1 MISERRSFALVGRSL
16 ASATSTPSAV
26 PYDAAAKWHE
36 QRVKSA
42 FAMLVRRLRLVVALA
57 VLGLGAAAVY
67 LGYAKPQYSAVALI
81 QLDTRS
87 KYSNFESVVTSP
99 REGDPIAIR
108 TEVEVMRSQ
117 AIAERVVKALDL
129 VADPEFKPRS
139 HSSLAGFAH
148 DHLPVAVTDYLVSL
162 GFLPDVSDK
171 SDEDALAL
179 TTKQV
184 RRHLSVD
191 ADGRSY
197 IVTLG
202 FSAST
207 PEKAAKIVNTFAQ
220 QYLASQVDA
229 KTAITAKANEWAKS
243 QLDTAGEQLRE
254 AEAAVEQFRAKNN
267 AIIELVP
274 GSSVA
279 AAQQLTQI
287 NALLA
292 AATEARIAAETRLA
306 AARKLVVAK
315 DVYAVP
321 EVLASPLIQ
330 QLRVEEARA
339 VARRASLDSRLG
351 VLYPDLR
358 AADSELSHIRGTINN
373 EVNKIV
379 SSLESNAQ
387 FARARE
393 EELTAKVEALRKD
406 VGDVSRLQFQ
416 LSNLERRA
424 EARRTFYATLEKRYV
439 ETSALLHGVYADA
452 RIVAAAT
459 PQPLRSWPNV
469 PVVLAIGLVLG
480 AGLGAAIAAMME
492 FADKS
497 FRTPPQLEEATGLA
511 CLGILPD
518 MGRALRRTIG
528 GDLSGQDTRLF
539 REAVR
544 SISIAMDAAVG
555 LRSKQTGS
563 VVVVTSALP
572 EEGKTVSSVALATAL
587 AARGSRTL
595 LIDADLR
602 RPQVGGYL
610 DAISHSRDL
619 AAILADGEGCQAA
632 TAVAENFY
640 AIRGGEG
647 HENAQQV
654 FLSSQFGTF
663 LEAARTQ
670 FDAIIIDSPPIVV
683 VADAAVL
690 ARFADVVLHVI
701 RWGQT
706 RRSIVMEAVNRMRRA
721 NGEAVAV
728 TMLNRV
734 DLTKYRKYNRDSGWS
749 FKYSNYYH
757 PAIQVTEEKQL
768 R

>member
-1 MISERRSFALVGRSL
+1 MISERRNITLVGRS
-16 ASATSTPSAV
+16 TTGAV
-26 PYDAAAKWHE
+26 AYDAAAKWHE

-42 FAMLVRRLRLVVALA
+42 FATMGRRIWLIAALSVA
-57 VLGLGAAAVY
+57 GLGAATVY
-67 LGYAKPQYSAVALI
+67 LTYAKPQYSATSLI
-81 QLDTRS
+81 QLDMHS
-87 KYSNFESVVTSP
+87 KYSNFDSVVAGP

-108 TEVEVMRSQ
+108 TQVEVLRSE

-129 VADPEFKPRS
+129 TNDPEFKPRPRS
-139 HSSLAGFAH
+139 WLAAFLHDQLPASAMEYLASL
-148 DHLPVAVTDYLVSL
+148 SL
-162 GFLPDVSDK
+162 GVLQDVSNE
-171 SDEDALAL
+171 DERAL

-184 RRHLSVD
+184 KRHLSVD

-197 IVTLG
+197 IVTIG
-202 FSAST
+202 FAAGT
-207 PEKAAKIVNTFAQ
+207 AEKAARIANAFAE

-229 KTAITAKANEWAKS
+229 KTAITAKANAWAKS

-267 AIIELVP
+267 AIIEMVP

-279 AAQQLTQI
+279 AAQQLSQI
-287 NALLA
+287 NTLLA
-292 AATEARIAAETRLA
+292 SATEARIAAETRLA
-306 AARKLVVAK
+306 AAQKLVAAK
-315 DVYAVP
+315 EVYAIP
-321 EVLASPLIQ
+321 DVLASPLIQ
-330 QLRVEEARA
+330 QLRVEEARSM
-339 VARRASLDSRLG
+339 ARRANLEGRLG

-358 AADSELSHIRGTINN
+358 AADNELANVRRTIND

-379 SSLESNAQ
+379 SSLATNAQ
-387 FARARE
+387 LFRIRE
-393 EELTAKVEALRKD
+393 DELSAKVESLRKD
-406 VGDVSRLQFQ
+406 VGEVSRLQFQ
-416 LSNLERRA
+416 FASLERQA
-424 EARRTFYATLEKRYV
+424 EARRAFYAAIEKRYV

-452 RIVAAAT
+452 RIVAVAT
-459 PQPLRSWPNV
+459 PQPIRSWPNV
-469 PVVLAIGLVLG
+469 PVVLAIGLLLG
-480 AGLGAAIAAMME
+480 AALGAAIAALLE
-492 FADKS
+492 LADKS

-511 CLGILPD
+511 CLGVLPE
-518 MGRALRRTIG
+518 MGRALRGSIG
-528 GDLSGQDTRLF
+528 GDPSNQDTRLF

-544 SISIAMDAAVG
+544 SVCIAMDAAIG
-555 LRSKQTGS
+555 LKSKRACN

-572 EEGKTVSSVALATAL
+572 EEGKTVSSVSLATAL
-587 AARGSRTL
+587 AARGSKTL

-610 DAISHSRDL
+610 DAVSHSRDL

-647 HENAQQV
+647 HENAQHV
-654 FLSSQFGTF
+654 FLSAQFGAF
-663 LEAARTQ
+663 LAAAKAQ
-670 FDAIIIDSPPIVV
+670 FDVIVIDSPPVLV

-701 RWGQT
+701 RWGRT
-706 RRSIVMEAVNRMRRA
+706 RRSTVLDAISRMRRA

-734 DLTKYRKYNRDSGWS
+734 DPAKYSKYNRDGSWS
-749 FKYSNYYH
+749 FKYANYYK
-757 PAIQVTEEKQL
+757 PAISVAEKRHLQ